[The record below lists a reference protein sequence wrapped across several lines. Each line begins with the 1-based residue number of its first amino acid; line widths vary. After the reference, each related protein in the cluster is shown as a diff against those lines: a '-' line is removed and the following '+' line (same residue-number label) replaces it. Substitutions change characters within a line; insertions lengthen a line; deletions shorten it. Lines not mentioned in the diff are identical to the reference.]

1 MKKNN
6 SFTEKELIN
15 LIKQNDRQAKRQL
28 YQIFSRKVK
37 GRIYVRLERRYRID
51 LLKDIEQDI
60 WIDIYNSISN
70 GNYKP
75 EKGKLSYYIGSIC
88 NKSFSKHFKHYVDK
102 RIMNVVD
109 QDELANLFYHNDPN
123 KLSEKLERIDKMYK
137 HVRMLNQKHREV
149 MYLRLVERLS
159 YKQIA
164 ERLNIHPSTARG
176 RFRTAKMIIKT
187 KINKK
192 GKS

>member
-75 EKGKLSYYIGSIC
+75 EK
-88 NKSFSKHFKHYVDK
+88 
-102 RIMNVVD
+102 
-109 QDELANLFYHNDPN
+109 
-123 KLSEKLERIDKMYK
+123 
-137 HVRMLNQKHREV
+137 
-149 MYLRLVERLS
+149 
-159 YKQIA
+159 
-164 ERLNIHPSTARG
+164 
-176 RFRTAKMIIKT
+176 
-187 KINKK
+187 
-192 GKS
+192 